1 MMEFIKNT
9 FKEIGKAG
17 LPAQIGLLI
26 IFVYV
31 FVAVFAPW
39 LAPYSE
45 TEIIDQI
52 PWGDAKETGTFLGLD
67 QIGRDL
73 WSRTIYG
80 ARNTISIAIVTTF
93 ISFLLGIVLGF
104 IAATLGGWV
113 DLILSRIVDILM
125 AFPTIFFAFI
135 VLSAVGTSVV
145 GMITVIALID
155 ATRVFRISR
164 ALAMDIG
171 VMEYVEVAKIRGE
184 KLWWIMRREILPNT
198 LTPLTAEFGLRFC
211 FVFLLISS
219 LSFLGLGIQ
228 PPHADWGSMVR
239 ENAQAIGYGIIT
251 PLVPAAAIS
260 ILTIAV
266 NLVVDWFQR
275 KTSGLRDEH

>member
-9 FKEIGKAG
+9 CKEIGKAG

-135 VLSAVGTSVV
+135 VLSAVGTSVI

-239 ENAQAIGYGIIT
+239 ENAQAIGYGITT
-251 PLVPAAAIS
+251 PLVPAAAIGV
-260 ILTIAV
+260 LTIAV

>member
-135 VLSAVGTSVV
+135 VLSAVGTSVI

-239 ENAQAIGYGIIT
+239 ENAQAIGYGITT
-251 PLVPAAAIS
+251 PLVPAAAIGV
-260 ILTIAV
+260 LTIAV